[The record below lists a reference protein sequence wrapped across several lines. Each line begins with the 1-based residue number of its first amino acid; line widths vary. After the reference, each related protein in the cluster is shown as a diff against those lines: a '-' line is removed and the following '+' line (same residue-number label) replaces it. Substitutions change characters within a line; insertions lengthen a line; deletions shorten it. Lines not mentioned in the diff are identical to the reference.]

1 MWPLTSGADKWL
13 TLTCGEQAE
22 EMCAREDVLTATAA
36 EAETGRNMLQIEYPL
51 NASLELM

>member
-1 MWPLTSGADKWL
+1 MWPLTPGADKWL

-36 EAETGRNMLQIEYPL
+36 EAETGRNILQIEYPL